1 MRGAAGGVG
10 GRARVVAPVP
20 ELQAV
25 DDERGG
31 VLVVRAD
38 GERGVVVIGPG
49 SARAQLQAAAVL
61 VPPEGDGQVAL
72 ENLKF
77 PGGRNLGGG
86 G

>member
-31 VLVVRAD
+31 VLVVGAD
-38 GERGVVVIGPG
+38 GERGVVVLGP
-49 SARAQLQAAAVL
+49 ARAQMQAAAVL